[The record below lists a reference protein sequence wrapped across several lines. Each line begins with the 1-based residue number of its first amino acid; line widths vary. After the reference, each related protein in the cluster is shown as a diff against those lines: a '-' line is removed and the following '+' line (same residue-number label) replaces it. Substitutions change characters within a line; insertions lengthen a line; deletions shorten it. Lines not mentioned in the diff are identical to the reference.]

1 MCEKRDRPNV
11 LFLARKFGGKKSS
24 NHQLQL
30 QQQQQLFQQQQQ
42 SFQQQQQSF
51 QQQKLNGNGAYVAS
65 QKNLA
70 QSKSKLAWF
79 RYLT

>member
-11 LFLARKFGGKKSS
+11 LFLARKFGGKKST

-30 QQQQQLFQQQQQ
+30 QLQQQQQQQQLFQQQQLIQ
-42 SFQQQQQSF
+42 E
-51 QQQKLNGNGAYVAS
+51 QKLNRKCSYVAP
-65 QKNLA
+65 QKNIT

-79 RYLT
+79 R

>member
-30 QQQQQLFQQQQQ
+30 QQQQQQQQQQ
-42 SFQQQQQSF
+42 LIQL
-51 QQQKLNGNGAYVAS
+51 QKLNGKCSYVAP
-65 QKNLA
+65 QKSIA
-70 QSKSKLAWF
+70 PSKSKLAWF
-79 RYLT
+79 R

>member
-11 LFLARKFGGKKSS
+11 LFLARKFGGKKST

-30 QQQQQLFQQQQQ
+30 QQQQQQQQQLFQQQQQ
-42 SFQQQQQSF
+42 LI
-51 QQQKLNGNGAYVAS
+51 QQQKLNGKCSYVAP
-65 QKNLA
+65 QKNIT

-79 RYLT
+79 R

>member
-30 QQQQQLFQQQQQ
+30 QQQQQQQLI
-42 SFQQQQQSF
+42 
-51 QQQKLNGNGAYVAS
+51 QQQKLNGKCSYVAP
-65 QKNLA
+65 QKNIA

-79 RYLT
+79 R